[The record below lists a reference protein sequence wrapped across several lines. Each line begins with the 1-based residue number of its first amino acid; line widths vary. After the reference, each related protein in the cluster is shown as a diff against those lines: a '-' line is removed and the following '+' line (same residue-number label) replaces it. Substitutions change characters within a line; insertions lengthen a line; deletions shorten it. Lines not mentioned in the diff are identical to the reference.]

1 MPAQLID
8 GLALSKLI
16 RSELAARAK
25 ALAQRARA
33 PGLGVIL
40 VGNDPASEVYVRN
53 KVRACEEA
61 GIASVLERLSDR
73 VSQAEL
79 IERIRALNADSR
91 IDGILVQLP
100 LPDHISS
107 QRVIEEIAAHKDV
120 DGLQMHSAGALVTG
134 SAGFRP
140 CTPLGVMKML
150 EHIGA
155 EISGRRAVV
164 IGRSNSVGK
173 PMALLLM
180 QQNATVTVCHSA
192 TREPARLTREADI
205 VVAAVGRGNFVTA
218 DWIKPGA
225 IVIDVGINRNAA
237 GKLCGDVDFEGV
249 RTVAQWITPV
259 PGGVGPMTIA
269 MLLSNTVE
277 SAEHTLR
284 GAP

>member
-16 RSELAARAK
+16 RCELAARAK
-25 ALAQRARA
+25 ALAQHVRA